1 MKHKR
6 AIRLLVPDRPLRA
19 GSKELVELSLRIPN
33 AVQILESNAVF
44 EGVCRATF
52 SGQDSQHTLIKEKL
66 HIPFSAIQL
75 ATTKGV
81 DVIPEGH
88 HRLPIFLNVPH
99 HMPGTFNGKFG
110 AIVYR
115 FLVKLK
121 VKRFSSGDEGTIECE
136 KAVDVLGRVSLDQ
149 QPSFAQPVSIDRHVK
164 KKAFFMNRLEA
175 HIKFEIERA
184 AYTVGEHILVAGEIK
199 NEHLSNPIK
208 HASLELRQHILYQSG
223 DAQRSDSRLIT
234 KLILGSV
241 PPNES
246 FAVFHSFQVPFDCY
260 PSLCWN
266 GNPVQVTYELL
277 LTNTGCFEIGTPV
290 FLGNCGSP
298 SASRRSLMY
307 PESTSVGGDA
317 PSTTYYCTPP
327 TEMSFS
333 ADPPPYSTFGKADP
347 VFIPIHMLKTPYRP
361 FAPTYHM
368 PGMFHPQGPPKYD
381 YNYNHRMAPESP
393 PPPRFLKIEEIE

>member
-1 MKHKR
+1 MKQKR

-19 GSKELVELSLRIPN
+19 GCKELVELSLRIPN

-52 SGQDSQHTLIKEKL
+52 SGQDSQHTLIKEQL
-66 HIPFSAIQL
+66 HIPFTAIQL
-75 ATTKGV
+75 PTTKGI

-115 FLVKLK
+115 FLIKLK

-136 KAVDVLGRVSLDQ
+136 KAVDVLGRISLEQ

-184 AYTVGEHILVAGEIK
+184 AYSVGDHILVTGEIK

-208 HASLELRQHILYQSG
+208 HVALELRQHILYASG
-223 DAQRSDSRLIT
+223 DAQRSDTRLIT
-234 KLILGSV
+234 RLILGSV
-241 PPNES
+241 PPTET

-260 PSLCWN
+260 PSLVWN

-277 LTNTGCFEIGTPV
+277 LTNSGCFEIGTPV
-290 FLGNCGSP
+290 FLGNYGSP
-298 SASRRSLMY
+298 NSTRRSIMY
-307 PESTSVGGDA
+307 PESTSGEA
-317 PSTTYYCTPP
+317 PPSTTYYCVPP
-327 TEMSFS
+327 SEMSFTV
-333 ADPPPYSTFGKADP
+333 DPPPYSTFGAKTDP

-361 FAPTYHM
+361 FAPAYHM
-368 PGMFHPQGPPKYD
+368 FRNHGPPKYD
-381 YNYNHRMAPESP
+381 FNSNQRMMAESP
-393 PPPRFLKIEEIE
+393 PPQRFLKIEEIE

>member
-19 GSKELVELSLRIPN
+19 GS
-33 AVQILESNAVF
+33 
-44 EGVCRATF
+44 GVCRATF

-136 KAVDVLGRVSLDQ
+136 KAVDVLGKVSLDQ

-184 AYTVGEHILVAGEIK
+184 AYTVGEHILVTGEIK

-208 HASLELRQHILYQSG
+208 HVSLELRQHILYQSG